1 MDMNEIKEIFF
12 QECEEQLAEL
22 ETGLLALNDGDDDP
36 ETVNAV
42 FRAVHSIK
50 GGAGAFALDDLVG
63 FAHVFETTLDC
74 VRSNVLEPTK
84 DVIKVLLKSSDVLA
98 DLTTAARD
106 GGVVEAERCD
116 ALVVELKALANG
128 ETVSTADMADDA
140 VTEPEPQSPDEDT
153 GFTPVPV
160 TLDEDDGDDGDTG
173 NDAGF
178 TPVAFSFD
186 EFEDNDSDEAGQGQ
200 VFRISFHPKPDLYLK
215 GNETLLLLRELET
228 LGDMTVRCDFDQLPN
243 IDEINPEGSYLSWE
257 IDLTTSQ
264 GEEAIRSV
272 FEFAEWD
279 CDLEIVAVE
288 ATNVEGDVLPT
299 DAPADPTA
307 DAPADPATHPN
318 EGTLAEEPAMAAS
331 PDTLADDDPAG
342 AVAKPAS
349 DAEPSTDSKV
359 IDIKSVAMD
368 TYEAEKKEKTTA
380 KTAPK
385 SAASGAQSTI
395 RVELERVDKLIN
407 LVGELVINQAMLAQ
421 SVVESSSEGSSA
433 VTMGLEELQ
442 QLTREIQDSVMAIR
456 AQPVKPIFQRMSRT
470 VREIADMTGKNVRLI
485 TEGENTEVDKT
496 VIDKLAEPL
505 THMIRNAVDH
515 GLELPETREA
525 ANKPAEGVLRLTA
538 KHRSGRIVIEIAD
551 DGAGINRE
559 VVLKK
564 ATDRGLISNEANL
577 TDEEVDNL
585 IFHPGFST
593 AEQLSDISGRGVGMD
608 VVKRSIQALGG
619 RITISSTPGKG
630 SVFTLSLPL
639 TLAVLDGMV
648 VTVAGQTLVVPLSSI
663 IETLKPEQEHLH
675 GFGASGRLISIRDGF
690 NPLVDVGQILNFTT
704 TPSDPLTG
712 VALLVDSED
721 GGQSA
726 LLVDAI
732 QGQRQVV
739 IKSLEANYSN
749 VPGIAAATILG
760 DGQVAL
766 IVDVEAVVSAS
777 RVGAL
782 KSEMSLAAVG

>member
-1 MDMNEIKEIFF
+1 MDMNEIKDIFF
-12 QECEEQLAEL
+12 QECEEGLAEL
-22 ETGLLALNDGDDDP
+22 ETGLLAMNDGDHDP

-50 GGAGAFALDDLVG
+50 GGAGAFALDELVS

-74 VRSNVLEPTK
+74 VRSNQLEPTK

-98 DLTTAARD
+98 DLTAAARD
-106 GGVVEAERCD
+106 GGSGVDPARCQELVEA
-116 ALVVELKALANG
+116 LKALANG
-128 ETVSTADMADDA
+128 EGAPQVEETVAEVAEPAAEQPAEAGAQEPDADDDD
-140 VTEPEPQSPDEDT
+140 V
-153 GFTPVPV
+153 GFTPIPV
-160 TLDEDDGDDGDTG
+160 SLDDEPQEEED
-173 NDAGF
+173 NEGF

-186 EFEDNDSDEAGQGQ
+186 DFGTDPTDSDTCEL
-200 VFRISFHPKPDLYLK
+200 FRIVLHPKSDLYKK
-215 GNETLLLLRELET
+215 GNETLLLLRELGE
-228 LGDMTVRCDFDQLPN
+228 LGEVKTQCTFDELPM
-243 IDEINPEGSYLSWE
+243 IDLLDPEGSYLTWHVE
-257 IDLTTSQ
+257 LTTDK
-264 GEEAIRSV
+264 GAEAVHAV

-279 CDLEIVAVE
+279 CDLEITKVGDDAPAEAPEAPEAVE
-288 ATNVEGDVLPT
+288 ASEVGELVEQPTAVTEPETEPQQDVPAAVVEKTQPAEPKPADNVIDMKRPAPEAA
-299 DAPADPTA
+299 APAES
-307 DAPADPATHPN
+307 AP
-318 EGTLAEEPAMAAS
+318 
-331 PDTLADDDPAG
+331 
-342 AVAKPAS
+342 VQ
-349 DAEPSTDSKV
+349 
-359 IDIKSVAMD
+359 
-368 TYEAEKKEKTTA
+368 
-380 KTAPK
+380 K
-385 SAASGAQSTI
+385 SAAKSASAAPATI
-395 RVELERVDKLIN
+395 RVDLERVDRLIN

-421 SVVESSSEGSSA
+421 SVTESKGDGTSA
-433 VTMGLEELQ
+433 VMMGLEELQ
-442 QLTREIQDSVMAIR
+442 QLTRGIQDSVMAIR

-470 VREIADMTGKNVRLI
+470 VREAADMTGKNVRLV

-515 GLELPETREA
+515 GLEGPEERLA
-525 ANKPAEGVLRLTA
+525 AGKQAEGTLRLAA

-559 VVLKK
+559 RVRGK
-564 ATDRGLISNEANL
+564 AVENGLISAEANL

-619 RITISSTPGKG
+619 RITIASTPGKG

-648 VTVAGQTLVVPLSSI
+648 VTVSGQTLVVPLTSI
-663 IETLKPEQEHLH
+663 IETLKPEAENLH
-675 GFGASGRLISIRDGF
+675 GFGANGRLIAIRDNF
-690 NPLVDVGQILNFTT
+690 NPLVDVGQILNFTG
-704 TPSDPLTG
+704 TPTDPLAG

-739 IKSLEANYSN
+739 IKSLEANYAN

-777 RVGAL
+777 RSGSL
-782 KSEMSLAAVG
+782 KSEISLAAVG

>member
-1 MDMNEIKEIFF
+1 MDMNEIKDIFF
-12 QECEEQLAEL
+12 QECEEGLAEL
-22 ETGLLALNDGDDDP
+22 ETGLLAMNDGDDDP

-50 GGAGAFALDDLVG
+50 GGAGAFALDELVS

-74 VRSNVLEPTK
+74 VRSNQLEPTK

-98 DLTTAARD
+98 DLTAAARD
-106 GGVVEAERCD
+106 GGSGVDPTRCQELVEA
-116 ALVVELKALANG
+116 LQALANG
-128 ETVSTADMADDA
+128 EGAPQVEETVAEVAEPAAEPPADAGAQEPEADD
-140 VTEPEPQSPDEDT
+140 DNM
-153 GFTPVPV
+153 GFTPIPV
-160 TLDEDDGDDGDTG
+160 SLDDEPQEEDD
-173 NDAGF
+173 NEGF

-186 EFEDNDSDEAGQGQ
+186 DFDDDPTDSVAGEL
-200 VFRISFHPKPDLYLK
+200 FRIVLHPKSDLYKK
-215 GNETLLLLRELET
+215 GNETLLLLRELGE
-228 LGDMTVRCDFDQLPN
+228 LGEVKTQCTYDDLPM
-243 IDEINPEGSYLSWE
+243 IDLLDPEGSYLTWHVE
-257 IDLTTSQ
+257 LTTDK
-264 GEEAIRSV
+264 GAEAVHAV

-279 CDLEIVAVE
+279 CDLEITQVD
-288 ATNVEGDVLPT
+288 N
-299 DAPADPTA
+299 DAPAEAPEAVEVSEVNEPEAQPTA
-307 DAPADPATHPN
+307 VTKPEPEPQQEVPAAVVEETQPAEPKPADNVIDMKRPAAEPAAPAESAP
-318 EGTLAEEPAMAAS
+318 
-331 PDTLADDDPAG
+331 
-342 AVAKPAS
+342 VQ
-349 DAEPSTDSKV
+349 
-359 IDIKSVAMD
+359 
-368 TYEAEKKEKTTA
+368 
-380 KTAPK
+380 KTAAK
-385 SAASGAQSTI
+385 SASAAPATI
-395 RVELERVDKLIN
+395 RVDLERVDRLIN

-421 SVVESSSEGSSA
+421 SVTESEGDGTSA
-433 VTMGLEELQ
+433 VMMGLEELQ
-442 QLTREIQDSVMAIR
+442 QLTRGIQDSVMAIR

-470 VREIADMTGKNVRLI
+470 VREAADMTGKNVRLV

-515 GLELPETREA
+515 GLEGPEERLA
-525 ANKPAEGVLRLTA
+525 AGKQAEGTLRLAA

-559 VVLKK
+559 RVRGK
-564 ATDRGLISNEANL
+564 AVENGLISAEANL
-577 TDEEVDNL
+577 TDEEIDNL

-619 RITISSTPGKG
+619 RITIASTPGKG

-648 VTVAGQTLVVPLSSI
+648 VTVAGQTLVVPLTSI
-663 IETLKPEQEHLH
+663 IETLKPEAENLH
-675 GFGASGRLISIRDGF
+675 GFGANGRLIAIRDNF
-690 NPLVDVGQILNFTT
+690 NPLVDVAQILNFTT
-704 TPSDPLTG
+704 APTDPLAG

-739 IKSLEANYSN
+739 IKSLEANYAN

-777 RVGAL
+777 RSGSL
-782 KSEMSLAAVG
+782 KSEISLAAVG

>member
-116 ALVVELKALANG
+116 ALVIELKALANG
-128 ETVSTADMADDA
+128 ETVSTADKADDA
-140 VTEPEPQSPDEDT
+140 AKEPEPQSPDDDT

-160 TLDEDDGDDGDTG
+160 TLDDDDGDDGDTG
-173 NDAGF
+173 NDEGF
-178 TPVAFSFD
+178 TPVTFSFD
-186 EFEDNDSDEAGQGQ
+186 EFEDNGSDEAGQGQ

-228 LGDMTVRCDFDQLPN
+228 LGDMTVRCDFGQLPN
-243 IDEINPEGSYLSWE
+243 IDQIDPEGSYLSWE

-279 CDLEIVAVE
+279 CDLEIAAVE
-288 ATNVEGDVLPT
+288 AVNVESDVLPT
-299 DAPADPTA
+299 DATDE
-307 DAPADPATHPN
+307 APADPVTDANEATR
-318 EGTLAEEPAMAAS
+318 ADEPAMAAS
-331 PDTLADDDPAG
+331 PDALADGDPTG
-342 AVAKPAS
+342 AEAKPAN
-349 DAEPSTDSKV
+349 DAEPLTDSKV
-359 IDIKSVAMD
+359 IDIRSVATD
-368 TYEAEKKEKTTA
+368 TNEAEKKEKAAA

-385 SAASGAQSTI
+385 SAASSAQSTI

-421 SVVESSSEGSSA
+421 SVIESSSEGSSA

-515 GLELPETREA
+515 GLELPEIREA

-564 ATDRGLISNEANL
+564 AIDKGLIASEASL

>member
-98 DLTTAARD
+98 DLTNAARD
-106 GGVVEAERCD
+106 GGVVEAERCE

-128 ETVSTADMADDA
+128 EAVSTADEADDA
-140 VTEPEPQSPDEDT
+140 EATPEPQPADDET
-153 GFTPVPV
+153 GFTPIPV
-160 TLDEDDGDDGDTG
+160 TLDDEDGDNT
-173 NDAGF
+173 NDEGF
-178 TPVAFSFD
+178 MPVAFSFD
-186 EFEDNDSDEAGQGQ
+186 EFDSDETDEAAEGD
-200 VFRISFHPKPDLYLK
+200 VFRISFHPKPDLYNK

-228 LGDMTVRCDFDQLPN
+228 LGDMSVRCVFDQLPN
-243 IDEINPEGSYLSWE
+243 IDQIDPEGSYLSWV
-257 IDLTTSQ
+257 INLTTTQ

-279 CDLEIVAVE
+279 CDLEIVADQVDE
-288 ATNVEGDVLPT
+288 VEGDQLDDVEGDDPLN
-299 DAPADPTA
+299 DAVVDAQAD
-307 DAPADPATHPN
+307 
-318 EGTLAEEPAMAAS
+318 EPAMTAS
-331 PDTLADDDPAG
+331 SDAVVDDTS
-342 AVAKPAS
+342 VVEEMKPAN
-349 DAEPSTDSKV
+349 DPEPSADNKV
-359 IDIKSVAMD
+359 IDLKKAA
-368 TYEAEKKEKTTA
+368 AEVERAETKEKATA
-380 KTAPK
+380 RSGPK
-385 SAASGAQSTI
+385 SAASSAQSTI
-395 RVELERVDKLIN
+395 RVELDRVDKLIN

-421 SVVESSSEGSSA
+421 SVVESTGEGSSA

-470 VREIADMTGKNVRLI
+470 VREIADMTGKNVRLV

-515 GLELPETREA
+515 GLELPEIREA
-525 ANKPAEGVLRLTA
+525 ANKPAEGTLRLAA

-564 ATDRGLISNEANL
+564 AIDNGLISSEANL
-577 TDEEVDNL
+577 TDEEIDNL

>member
-74 VRSNVLEPTK
+74 VRSNELKPTK

-98 DLTTAARD
+98 DLTNVARD
-106 GGVVEAERCD
+106 GGSVDADRCE

-128 ETVSTADMADDA
+128 EA
-140 VTEPEPQSPDEDT
+140 VASEPEAETAEVASESASVDEDS

-160 TLDEDDGDDGDTG
+160 ALDEDGDGEEF
-173 NDAGF
+173 A
-178 TPVAFSFD
+178 PVAFSFD
-186 EFEDNDSDEAGQGQ
+186 DFDNDDPDGADEGEA
-200 VFRISFHPKPDLYLK
+200 FRISLHPKPDLYLK
-215 GNETLLLLRELET
+215 GNETLLLLRELGT
-228 LGDMTVRCDFDQLPN
+228 LGEMKVSCNLDQLPN
-243 IDEINPEGSYLSWE
+243 IDQIEPEGSYLSWDIE
-257 IDLTTSQ
+257 LTTSQ
-264 GEEAIRSV
+264 GEEAVRSV

-279 CDLEIVAVE
+279 CDLEIVNCQVDAGVE
-288 ATNVEGDVLPT
+288 DEPAADAELLIPAINVGEIDQPQSNELVVPVEPVDLER
-299 DAPADPTA
+299 APA
-307 DAPADPATHPN
+307 N
-318 EGTLAEEPAMAAS
+318 
-331 PDTLADDDPAG
+331 
-342 AVAKPAS
+342 
-349 DAEPSTDSKV
+349 DAEPKSSPNV
-359 IDIKSVAMD
+359 IELKKPAGDQAMAD
-368 TYEAEKKEKTTA
+368 
-380 KTAPK
+380 PK
-385 SAASGAQSTI
+385 GQAASKRGPKQATSGGQSTI
-395 RVELERVDKLIN
+395 RVELDRVDRLIN

-421 SVVESSSEGSSA
+421 SVMESTGEGSSA

-470 VREIADMTGKNVRLI
+470 VREIADMTGKNVRLV

-515 GLELPETREA
+515 GLEMPDVREA
-525 ANKPAEGVLRLTA
+525 ANKPAEGILRLSA

-559 VVLKK
+559 VVLQK
-564 ATDRGLISNEANL
+564 AIDKGLVSTEANL

-619 RITISSTPGKG
+619 RITIASVPGKG

-663 IETLKPEQEHLH
+663 IETLKPEHEHLH
-675 GFGASGRLISIRDGF
+675 GFGAGGRLIAIRDSF
-690 NPLVDVGQILNFTT
+690 KPLVDVGQILNFTT
-704 TPSDPLTG
+704 MPSDPLAG

-777 RVGAL
+777 RSGAL